1 VNPSVLI
8 VDDEQAMGTLL
19 VGALERAGFYAQSET
34 NPEVGLEHLKERPFD
49 ILITDLR
56 MPKIDG
62 LEVLRRAHAVRSE
75 CEVVLIT
82 AHATVDTAREALKRG
97 AVDYLTK
104 PFSIEKE
111 LIPLV
116 REIVAAGEEEETA
129 EDPRGL
135 DRRDAK
141 TPGLVGRGDVLLRIF
156 DRARKVAATHSSVLL
171 TGETGSGKEVF
182 ANLIH
187 RLSPRHT
194 RPMIRINCA
203 ALPETLLESELFGY
217 TKGAFTGASRDHMGV
232 FQAADGGTI
241 FLDEIGEISAAF
253 QPKLL
258 RVIQEGEFYRIGD
271 VRSPIRVDVRVIA
284 ATNRNLEQAVRSG
297 AFREDLY
304 YRLNVVPIEVPAL
317 RQHMEDLPDL
327 IAHFTRQLGQRRK
340 VRFAPEALEAMNGYD
355 WPGNVRELANAIE
368 HAVVLGDGLEISLE
382 DLPASIQDNE
392 RMRRAVSSGDAAMPA
407 ESARTLEEIE
417 MDCILQA
424 LDKTNHNRTQAARLL
439 GITRRRLGYRISKY
453 GLEERLREAQESV
466 SEQPDALRAGTQG
479 ASDPTTGRLC
489 S

>member
-1 VNPSVLI
+1 
-8 VDDEQAMGTLL
+8 MGTLL
-19 VGALERAGFYAQSET
+19 VRGLQRAGFDAESETSPEVALER
-34 NPEVGLEHLKERPFD
+34 LKERPFD

-62 LEVLRRAHAVRSE
+62 LEVLRRAQAVRSE

-116 REIVAAGEEEETA
+116 REIVAAGDEDEAA
-129 EDPRGL
+129 EDPRA
-135 DRRDAK
+135 RRAPARTRREAE
-141 TPGLVGRGDVLLRIF
+141 TPELVGQGDVIRKIF
-156 DRARKVAATHSSVLL
+156 ERARKVAATNSSVLL
-171 TGETGSGKEVF
+171 TGETGSGKEIF

-187 RLSPRHT
+187 RFSPRYT

-217 TKGAFTGASRDHMGV
+217 TKGSFTGANRDHIGV

-271 VRSPIRVDVRVIA
+271 VRRPIRVDVRVIA
-284 ATNRNLEQAVRSG
+284 ATNRNLTQAVRSG
-297 AFREDLY
+297 VFREDLY
-304 YRLNVVPIEVPAL
+304 YRLNVVPIEIPAL
-317 RQHMEDLPDL
+317 REHMEDLPDL
-327 IAHFTRQLGQRRK
+327 IAHFVRKLGQGQE
-340 VRFAPEALEAMNGYD
+340 VRFAPEALEAMNRYG

-382 DLPASIQDNE
+382 DLPVSIRDDE
-392 RMRRAVSSGDAAMPA
+392 RMRRAETPGDAAKPA
-407 ESARTLEEIE
+407 TSARTLEEIE

-453 GLEERLREAQESV
+453 SLEEKIQEMRRSV
-466 SEQPDALRAGTQG
+466 AEQQG
-479 ASDPTTGRLC
+479 ELPVGAPEASDPTTGTIG